1 MPERLEVEL
10 VRRLEAA
17 YAIGSAVEVVEHAS
31 PYQWGNACHDLFEAG
46 RLDVLKSAVRYLQPK
61 YPGLTYLESLSA
73 LLDAMPHGGSALLA
87 FCDDPTAEV
96 EVLQRPDC
104 DTVLIGFCACR
115 GTLGLPLNF
124 VHQWLGCLPVSIIY
138 LKDLRE
144 LWGGC
149 GFPEL
154 GPDRAA
160 AVAQLTKIVREI
172 GGRRIYTFGVSH
184 GGFPALHYG
193 LELGATGVLALAA
206 ATDLTPSFVGS
217 LGPLRQEYI
226 NLRRLAPDYVI
237 NLRDRYQSA
246 RHKPHALV
254 AYSANHPTDRRQA
267 ARMAGLPNVELVAID
282 HAQHNVIEP
291 LIRKRQLMPLL
302 ERLVRSGRAEQNRGG
317 AVRDGAAAPAR
328 QHEDAELQF

>member
-10 VRRLEAA
+10 VRRLEIAHGSGCTVAA
-17 YAIGSAVEVVEHAS
+17 VEHAS
-31 PYQWGNACHDLFEAG
+31 PYQWANACHDLFEAG
-46 RLDVLKSAVRYLQPK
+46 RIDVLESAVRYLYPK
-61 YPGLTYLESLSA
+61 YPELTYLASLSA
-73 LLDAMPHGGSALLA
+73 LLDAMPRGGSAPLA
-87 FCDDPTAEV
+87 FCDDPAAEV
-96 EVLQRPDC
+96 EVLQRPGC

-124 VHQWLGCLPVSIIY
+124 VHQWLGRLPVSVIY
-138 LKDLRE
+138 LKDLRD

-149 GFPEL
+149 GFPAL

-160 AVAQLTKIVREI
+160 AVAQLTKLVREI
-172 GGRRIYTFGVSH
+172 GGRRIYTFGVSL

-193 LELGATGVLALAA
+193 LELGAAGVLALAG
-206 ATDLTPSFVGS
+206 ATDLTPSFVTS

-246 RHKPHALV
+246 RHKPRAII

-267 ARMAGLPNVELVAID
+267 QRMAGLPNVELVPID

-291 LIRKRQLMPLL
+291 LIRNRQFMPLL
-302 ERLVRSGRAEQNRGG
+302 ERLVRSERAKQKREG
-317 AVRDGAAAPAR
+317 AVRDGAATPAR
-328 QHEDAELQF
+328 QFEDVELQF